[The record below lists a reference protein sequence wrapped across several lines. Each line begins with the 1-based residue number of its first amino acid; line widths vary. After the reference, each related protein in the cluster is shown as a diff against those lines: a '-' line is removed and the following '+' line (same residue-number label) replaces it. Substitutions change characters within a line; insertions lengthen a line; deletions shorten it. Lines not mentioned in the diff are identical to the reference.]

1 MHYEIPVVLHN
12 GSNYDYH
19 FIIKEL
25 VKEFEE
31 EFECRGKNT
40 EKYKTISVPMKK
52 EVTKFDRDGNKNVMI
67 ISYRKKC
74 IDSTRFMASS
84 LSNLVDNLAEGIHKA

>member
-31 EFECRGKNT
+31 EFKCRGKNT

-52 EVTKFDRDGNKNVMI
+52 KSDQIR
-67 ISYRKKC
+67 
-74 IDSTRFMASS
+74 
-84 LSNLVDNLAEGIHKA
+84 

>member
-12 GSNYDYH
+12 FSNYDYH

-31 EFECRGKNT
+31 KFECHGKNT
-40 EKYKTISVPMKK
+40 EKYKNFFAP
-52 EVTKFDRDGNKNVMI
+52 
-67 ISYRKKC
+67 
-74 IDSTRFMASS
+74 
-84 LSNLVDNLAEGIHKA
+84 NLVDNLAEGIHKT